1 MTSTLDNGTYDFT
14 DLSGATVQGGQ
25 YRDTGIV
32 RIGSANP
39 TIFSDASSQML
50 TLECLEL
57 QIGAA
62 SSTIELTNVALRITS
77 GADNAFGTNK
87 YLSSTGTG
95 VELTMEGCLCSS
107 RLSRLIMRGSGHDAV
122 LRDCVFDIIGM
133 ALYGTG
139 TIINNVTILGLG
151 SSSSSGLGIRET
163 FTNPIESLT
172 LKDST
177 NGFNCYGS
185 ANATVR
191 NSVIDSSSV
200 TYAFY
205 CQGENPQ
212 GFTGTFTTIG
222 LSANFD
228 SIYWARGGNFES
240 LAGDIVQKEVY
251 SFSALDSGNSPISGL
266 RVYLEDADNAVAF
279 NDVTDGSGEIP
290 DQELTKNIYSYGGSG
305 SGVHS
310 SVGTTDAKEP
320 YLLRKRKYGV
330 RSKSDPNLLLP
341 QGIGVNAVGEKF
353 EVNPFVT
360 AADASTA
367 LAVTN
372 PTTANEIYD
381 HSQATYAESG
391 NIQYAEK
398 ITTNDGVTLTFD
410 LDVTINASATSE
422 TYDFANNAVEYVNI
436 TNGTFSTL
444 TLGANRTLTLGN
456 YSAYASSDWSIP
468 ATATINVDACPSTL
482 DLSNW
487 AFADGASFEIT
498 DGGSTTITVSSSA
511 LATQL
516 DADKVETSG
525 SITFSAP
532 VLTVTI
538 PVQSG
543 SRIYIYEADTTTVN
557 ASTDSSGTSFA
568 WTQGT
573 PGDDYDIYIIKPG
586 TESQRILAYTYPS
599 ASATLTV
606 QQPTDENYSA
616 TSGLDIDDTASGT
629 AIGSTADVWLDPDN
643 GAFYLDTGVNLSQPT
658 GITGQQLYSLF
669 VEARF
674 SSTRAGVIQAHRGI
688 FAVDIDAGK
697 LLLNG
702 LAFGDNT
709 TRDLIRNVGVAQ
721 FDEVGGT
728 LEAEWMGIIGRGSLA
743 STSTAYYWQVDTTN
757 PTITNCIN
765 TGLPNQLIPIY
776 GNASN
781 GDFDYR
787 DFFKIS
793 VRKQGENPSTYD
805 LVDSGEITTLTPRA
819 YEIFL
824 TTTANPNLTVADTSI
839 DANSDGTADVAP
851 YDGMSI
857 TWLTSAAVDD
867 WADATAYDP
876 FDYVEDDSSF
886 WITVEGGTS
895 SGTGVADDTGVT
907 WYEIDK
913 IYDANGG
920 DLSQMTNY
928 LFWAQRQTVD
938 IDAGTG
944 TQKGSTVDS
953 LATTRGS
960 DLVLAPGLW
969 AINFAASAQNH
980 HFPTE
985 VDGAEYE
992 YPVPPATLTWSGI
1005 ADGARF
1011 FAARQQTF
1019 GIQSTDISTAN
1030 NTISLGND
1038 TETTSAFSG
1047 QITTPAT
1054 LARLTLATGAT
1065 IPTTSPQIVDGNLY
1079 YVVANTSGVIQ
1090 ISESEGGTA
1099 VTFSDDG
1106 TENGSNEL
1114 FTLTCETELVNEVVS
1129 SGVSSVLTLP
1139 EGALINTAAIH
1150 RASAS
1155 SCSTLFTRQLEWSTS
1170 TGATI
1175 ADTFSATN
1183 NPDTIH
1189 NALVGT
1195 TIRSKSGLSVT
1206 VSSDGST
1213 VAGLS
1218 FDLSGN
1224 IELDANAITDSIIS
1238 FPDGYLWA
1246 KAMQATEAGIRF
1258 IRNQFTAVGIMDYRF
1273 EKLRLDNV
1281 ADGTRNSPATPLTCY
1296 GNVEPTVQGAGIIAE
1311 GSGTVHIIPFFVADI
1326 ESEINTGSGLTTA
1339 QSNQLLALYNTT
1351 TAGTGATVF
1360 STDALQNAPSGSGL
1374 DAAGVRS
1381 AIGLASANLDT
1392 QLADLPTVAE
1402 FEART
1407 LPSADYFDSDN
1418 DVVLVGGYDSG
1429 QNPPSTVSIRQE
1441 IDSNSTQLAAIK
1453 AKTDPLTFTVANQVD
1468 ANALTGGGGDDAA
1481 TIYSYFT
1488 ASDRQ
1493 DEFHADLTSVSSS
1506 LTAIQGTG
1514 FDTSTDSLT
1523 AIRDRGDAA
1532 WTGSGGGSGGTLNT
1546 SLAEFIGR
1554 MLSDSAYRRALSE
1567 AAATPALVDE
1577 LSTVR
1582 TQQWLNESWQAD
1594 WNTLITTVGTSP
1606 STGEIAAWNGY
1617 ASGLDISFGATG
1629 EVSS

>member
-1 MTSTLDNGTYDFT
+1 MASTLDNGTYDFT

-39 TIFSDASSQML
+39 TIFADDSSQML

-77 GADNAFGTNK
+77 GVDNAFGTNK

-107 RLSRLIMRGSGHDAV
+107 RLSRLIMRGSGHDAI

-205 CQGENPQ
+205 CQGEDPQ

-266 RVYLEDADNAVAF
+266 RIYLKDADNAVAF

-290 DQELTKNIYSYGGSG
+290 DQELAKNIYSYGGSG
-305 SGVHS
+305 SGIHS

-320 YLLRKRKYGV
+320 YLLRKRKYGI
-330 RSKSDPNLLLP
+330 RFKSDPNLLLP

-353 EVNPFVT
+353 EVNSFVT
-360 AADASTA
+360 AVDASTA
-367 LAVTN
+367 LAVSN

-410 LDVTINASATSE
+410 LDVTLNASATSE

-907 WYEIDK
+907 WYEIDR

-928 LFWAQRQTVD
+928 LFWAQRQSVD
-938 IDAGTG
+938 IDSGTG

-980 HFPTE
+980 HFPTQ
-985 VDGAEYE
+985 VDGTEYE
-992 YPVPPATLTWSGI
+992 YPLPPNQIVISGI
-1005 ADGARF
+1005 PQVTNAILAVQDLD
-1011 FAARQQTF
+1011 
-1019 GIQSTDISTAN
+1019 TDAI
-1030 NTISLGND
+1030 IY
-1038 TETTSAFSG
+1038 
-1047 QITTPAT
+1047 PT
-1054 LARLTLATGAT
+1054 L
-1065 IPTTSPQIVDGNLY
+1065 
-1079 YVVANTSGVIQ
+1079 
-1090 ISESEGGTA
+1090 
-1099 VTFSDDG
+1099 
-1106 TENGSNEL
+1106 
-1114 FTLTCETELVNEVVS
+1114 S
-1129 SGVSSVLTLP
+1129 SG
-1139 EGALINTAAIH
+1139 
-1150 RASAS
+1150 
-1155 SCSTLFTRQLEWSTS
+1155 
-1170 TGATI
+1170 
-1175 ADTFSATN
+1175 
-1183 NPDTIH
+1183 
-1189 NALVGT
+1189 
-1195 TIRSKSGLSVT
+1195 
-1206 VSSDGST
+1206 
-1213 VAGLS
+1213 
-1218 FDLSGN
+1218 
-1224 IELDANAITDSIIS
+1224 
-1238 FPDGYLWA
+1238 
-1246 KAMQATEAGIRF
+1246 
-1258 IRNQFTAVGIMDYRF
+1258 
-1273 EKLRLDNV
+1273 
-1281 ADGTRNSPATPLTCY
+1281 
-1296 GNVEPTVQGAGIIAE
+1296 
-1311 GSGTVHIIPFFVADI
+1311 
-1326 ESEINTGSGLTTA
+1326 
-1339 QSNQLLALYNTT
+1339 
-1351 TAGTGATVF
+1351 GATV
-1360 STDALQNAPSGSGL
+1360 
-1374 DAAGVRS
+1374 
-1381 AIGLASANLDT
+1381 
-1392 QLADLPTVAE
+1392 E
-1402 FEART
+1402 
-1407 LPSADYFDSDN
+1407 
-1418 DVVLVGGYDSG
+1418 
-1429 QNPPSTVSIRQE
+1429 
-1441 IDSNSTQLAAIK
+1441 
-1453 AKTDPLTFTVANQVD
+1453 
-1468 ANALTGGGGDDAA
+1468 
-1481 TIYSYFT
+1481 
-1488 ASDRQ
+1488 
-1493 DEFHADLTSVSSS
+1493 
-1506 LTAIQGTG
+1506 
-1514 FDTSTDSLT
+1514 
-1523 AIRDRGDAA
+1523 
-1532 WTGSGGGSGGTLNT
+1532 
-1546 SLAEFIGR
+1546 
-1554 MLSDSAYRRALSE
+1554 
-1567 AAATPALVDE
+1567 
-1577 LSTVR
+1577 
-1582 TQQWLNESWQAD
+1582 
-1594 WNTLITTVGTSP
+1594 
-1606 STGEIAAWNGY
+1606 
-1617 ASGLDISFGATG
+1617 LDISVSYKLMADAPGYLRQEVTIPGNTPTFTFGLTDYRALYEAGTSLSSYISFDYSTFAVEVTYNAGVTYNFANIFRTLEDYLATQQG
-1629 EVSS
+1629 VLFPDPPYPVIVDVGGGNGRNYLFFPYSDSNAATNPVRIIPDPNNTSDPTITDFVIVLEGANAPLFDIFDFSNGGGNTIRFQTEAVAANVAVSGGLSTEDRAVIDAIENHTRPMAKRLGLVFGVSATHSPTAITISDGDGDVTIVDNGNGSKTVSKT